1 MDSQIVDRKHLSV
14 KKGRTMNLEGK
25 EAQKQ
30 EQHILE
36 ALCREYELICQ
47 MDLAAD
53 TYASYYRK
61 RQAGAGGTTDF
72 PGQGKFSEALAVYV
86 QRKVWPEDR
95 SVFDALISKNRL
107 IRGLRANGSVRVR
120 YRGSDGNSREMYEM
134 QVIAGTG
141 VEKEEAACGLS
152 AVMTVRRVDIFIA
165 DEENMKKELL
175 RRFEKEERRELA
187 VLHRALRT
195 SVWQA
200 VFDQEK
206 KLVKIGT
213 GASLRLLLDIP
224 QADKLPITV
233 EEWKRRVRPEKV
245 EEVIEKFHAL
255 LASREKEPFL
265 EMECEL
271 RTDWG
276 EYRWFR
282 VAGCRFPE
290 EDGGFRITGVLTD
303 IHEEHKIKDSK
314 ADGMHRMRSREGEL
328 EAVIARLRQE
338 SLEKSEFLTRISHD
352 IRTPVNGIKGLL
364 AMAKAHAGD
373 RELVLDALT
382 KAENAELLLEILVDD
397 ILHMSQTTKNDT
409 VHHGEVTDLEELL
422 KSSREVFLGEALHK
436 GLVVHPGRAEVKHP
450 KVYANGHYLKRI
462 WLNLINC
469 CIKYNQEGGSIERW
483 IIETPINSSH
493 SMYTFIL
500 RDSGGEINKEF
511 MEEIVGPLTRSE
523 IGREDIIQKTG
534 LSMVVTRELA
544 ELIGGTVDVRNE
556 PGAGTIFTFKIPLEI
571 CLDEEKEAEA
581 EPAPAAE
588 DEKST
593 GELQGKRILVAE
605 DNELN
610 LEILQYFLGKRG
622 ANLITVRDGKEA
634 VEAFSNSR
642 EGEIDLILMDIMM
655 PVMDGLEATR
665 IIRSMERADAAAVPI
680 LAMTANAFA
689 EDVKNT
695 KEAGMNEHLSKPL
708 NMPKVMQCMKRYLK
722 K

>member
-1 MDSQIVDRKHLSV
+1 
-14 KKGRTMNLEGK
+14 MNPKGK
-25 EAQKQ
+25 EAQRQ
-30 EQHILE
+30 EQHVLE
-36 ALCREYELICQ
+36 TLCREYEILCQ
-47 MDLAAD
+47 IDLSAD
-53 TYASYYRK
+53 TYVCDYRK
-61 RQAGAGGTTDF
+61 PQENTDGTADF

-86 QRKVWPEDR
+86 QRRVWPEDR
-95 SVFDALISKNRL
+95 KIFDALISKKILTRQ
-107 IRGLRANGSVRVR
+107 LRTDGTVRVR
-120 YRGSDGNSREMYEM
+120 YRGSDGNSRKMYEM
-134 QVIAGTG
+134 QVIAGTHG
-141 VEKEEAACGLS
+141 ENPGDTCGS
-152 AVMTVRRVDIFIA
+152 PAVMTIRRVDIFLA
-165 DEENMKKELL
+165 DEENIKKELL
-175 RRFEKEERRELA
+175 QRFEKEERRELT
-187 VLHRALRT
+187 VLHRALHT
-195 SVWQA
+195 GVWTA
-200 VFDQEK
+200 VFDQDR
-206 KLVKIGT
+206 KLVKSGV
-213 GASLRLLLDIP
+213 GDSLRLMLDIP
-224 QADKLPITV
+224 QADQLPRTK
-233 EEWKRRVRPEKV
+233 EEWKRRVRPE
-245 EEVIEKFHAL
+245 EIETIREKFCAL
-255 LASREKEPFL
+255 LASREKEPSL
-265 EMECEL
+265 ELECEL

-282 VAGCRFPE
+282 VYGCRFPE
-290 EDGGFRITGVLTD
+290 ENGGYRITGVLTD
-303 IHEEHKIKDSK
+303 INEEHRIRASK

-364 AMAKAHAGD
+364 AMAKTHADD
-373 RELVLDALT
+373 REMVVDTLT

-397 ILHMSQTTKNDT
+397 ILHMSQSVKNDPFY
-409 VHHGEVTDLEELL
+409 HGEVTDLLELL

-436 GLVVHPGRAEVKHP
+436 GLVVHPGRVEVKHP

-511 MEEIVGPLTRSE
+511 MQEIVAPLTRSE

-556 PGAGTIFTFKIPLEI
+556 PGAGTIFTFKIPMEI
-571 CLDEEKEAEA
+571 CPEAGS
-581 EPAPAAE
+581 EPQPDAGTSDADDTCE
-588 DEKST
+588 
-593 GELQGKRILVAE
+593 GELQGKRILIAE

-622 ANLITVRDGKEA
+622 AQLLTVRDGKEA
-634 VEAFSNSR
+634 VEAFRRSE
-642 EGEIDLILMDIMM
+642 EGSIDLILMDIMM
-655 PVMDGLEATR
+655 PVMDGLEETR
-665 IIRSMERADAAAVPI
+665 LIRDMERADAAAVPI

-708 NMPKVMQCMKRYLK
+708 NMPKVMQCMNRYLK

>member
-1 MDSQIVDRKHLSV
+1 
-14 KKGRTMNLEGK
+14 MNPKGK
-25 EAQKQ
+25 EAQRQ
-30 EQHILE
+30 EQHVLE
-36 ALCREYELICQ
+36 TLCREYEILCQ
-47 MDLAAD
+47 IDLSAD
-53 TYASYYRK
+53 TYVCDYRK
-61 RQAGAGGTTDF
+61 PQENADGTADF

-86 QRKVWPEDR
+86 QRRVWPEDR
-95 SVFDALISKNRL
+95 KIFDALISKKILTRQ
-107 IRGLRANGSVRVR
+107 LRTDGTVRVR
-120 YRGSDGNSREMYEM
+120 YRGSDGNSRKMYEM
-134 QVIAGTG
+134 QVIAGTHG
-141 VEKEEAACGLS
+141 ENPGDTCGS
-152 AVMTVRRVDIFIA
+152 PAVMTIRRVDIFLA
-165 DEENMKKELL
+165 DEENIKKELL
-175 RRFEKEERRELA
+175 QRFEKEERRELT
-187 VLHRALRT
+187 VLHRALHT
-195 SVWQA
+195 GVWTA
-200 VFDQEK
+200 VFDQDR
-206 KLVKIGT
+206 KLVKSGV
-213 GASLRLLLDIP
+213 GDSLRLMLDIP
-224 QADKLPITV
+224 QADQLPRTK
-233 EEWKRRVRPEKV
+233 EEWKRRVRPE
-245 EEVIEKFHAL
+245 EIETIREKFYAL
-255 LASREKEPFL
+255 LASREKEPSL
-265 EMECEL
+265 ELECEL

-282 VAGCRFPE
+282 VYGCRFPE
-290 EDGGFRITGVLTD
+290 ENGGYRITGVLTD
-303 IHEEHKIKDSK
+303 INEEHRIRASK

-364 AMAKAHAGD
+364 AMAKTHADD
-373 RELVLDALT
+373 REMVVDTLT

-397 ILHMSQTTKNDT
+397 ILHMSQSVKNDPFY
-409 VHHGEVTDLEELL
+409 HGEVTDLLELL

-436 GLVVHPGRAEVKHP
+436 GLVVHPGRVEVKHP

-511 MEEIVGPLTRSE
+511 MQEIVAPLTRSE

-556 PGAGTIFTFKIPLEI
+556 PGAGTIFTFKIPMEI
-571 CLDEEKEAEA
+571 CPEAGS
-581 EPAPAAE
+581 EPQPDAGTSDADDTCE
-588 DEKST
+588 
-593 GELQGKRILVAE
+593 GELQGKRILIAE

-622 ANLITVRDGKEA
+622 AQLLTVRDGKEA
-634 VEAFSNSR
+634 VEAFRRSE
-642 EGEIDLILMDIMM
+642 EGSIDLILMDIMM

-665 IIRSMERADAAAVPI
+665 LIRDMERADAAAVPI

-695 KEAGMNEHLSKPL
+695 REAGMNEHLSKPL
-708 NMPKVMQCMKRYLK
+708 NMPKVMQCMNRYLK